1 MDVEQKVR
9 ENRLRRVARRR
20 GLEFQR
26 FRTRDPHHVLFGTY
40 QLIKPDGTV
49 VAAKDH
55 EAFGLSYG
63 LTLDEV
69 ENFLTTTEE
78 HKQ

>member
-40 QLIKPDGTV
+40 QITKPDGTA
-49 VAAKDH
+49 VAAKQH
-55 EAFGLSYG
+55 EAFGYFYG
-63 LTLDEV
+63 LTLDEA
-69 ENFLTTTEE
+69 EKYLTQTGE
-78 HKQ
+78 KR